1 MARYIQNLVLNKP
14 MDFVAYMM
22 NDYLQKN
29 GFSMSQW
36 KGEPAYRAGDALV
49 TGYKYVKWYYDG
61 SMLHVEAWM
70 KGTFGGEMDLDGFVA
85 ILQKKPFKESLE
97 QLFALLMQPIMPPQ
111 PGVVMQPGT
120 VMQPGVVM
128 QPGMVMQPGTVM
140 QPGMEGMPQAV
151 VPVVPVQTVDNTT
164 AAVIALLLGIFSVIL
179 GILIPFFGLVCAV
192 LGINQARLG
201 GGSSKA
207 GMAKAGKVLS
217 IIGLIVCFIMWA
229 LRIIIIL
236 L

>member
-1 MARYIQNLVLNKP
+1 M
-14 MDFVAYMM
+14 
-22 NDYLQKN
+22 
-29 GFSMSQW
+29 
-36 KGEPAYRAGDALV
+36 
-49 TGYKYVKWYYDG
+49 
-61 SMLHVEAWM
+61 
-70 KGTFGGEMDLDGFVA
+70 
-85 ILQKKPFKESLE
+85 QKKPFKESLE
-97 QLFALLMQPIMPPQ
+97 QLF
-111 PGVVMQPGT
+111 
-120 VMQPGVVM
+120 
-128 QPGMVMQPGTVM
+128 
-140 QPGMEGMPQAV
+140 
-151 VPVVPVQTVDNTT
+151 
-164 AAVIALLLGIFSVIL
+164 ALLLGIFSVIL